1 MNIES
6 LLKTNAQIVQAG
18 KLGMHTAVS
27 SQMIRAVMPHC
38 FR

>member
-6 LLKTNAQIVQAG
+6 LLKTNAQIVQAS

-27 SQMIRAVMPHC
+27 LQMTRAVMPHC
-38 FR
+38 SR